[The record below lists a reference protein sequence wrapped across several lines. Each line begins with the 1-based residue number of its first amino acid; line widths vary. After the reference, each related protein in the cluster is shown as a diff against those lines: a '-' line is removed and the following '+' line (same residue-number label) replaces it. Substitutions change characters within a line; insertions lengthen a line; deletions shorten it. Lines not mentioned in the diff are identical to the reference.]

1 MDEKKIHYELVDDGG
16 SNAMYLPV
24 VLPIGTRFHHEYGS
38 YQVNM
43 HLHNEESN
51 ELSVIVCDR
60 YSKATHHEL
69 K

>member
-1 MDEKKIHYELVDDGG
+1 MEEKQIHYELVDDGG

-38 YQVNM
+38 YEVKEYIR
-43 HLHNEESN
+43 NEKKEF
-51 ELSVIVCDR
+51 VILCDR
-60 YSKATHHEL
+60 YSKATHVEI